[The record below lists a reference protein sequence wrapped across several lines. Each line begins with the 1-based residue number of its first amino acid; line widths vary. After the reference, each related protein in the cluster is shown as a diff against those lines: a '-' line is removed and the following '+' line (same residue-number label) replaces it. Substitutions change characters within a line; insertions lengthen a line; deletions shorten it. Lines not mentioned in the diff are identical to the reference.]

1 MKKELLETALSEIRT
16 EYLEEAMEPMPTDKN
31 QSRAGKKRRLLWL
44 PAAVIGLL
52 LCVTFSAAAWS
63 PVDLQTYLG
72 AVFRDGY
79 ELLDDMV
86 SMPEYVSY
94 HASGDEIKL
103 ELRGILGDS
112 QAVMIFFDL
121 TAAPEV
127 ELPEA
132 YVRYTVDID
141 AAWYLLPSYRG
152 SLGWYGAEVL
162 ERTENEDG
170 SVTQKMCVM
179 FTSEALPLGKPL
191 VLTLRGLDVLDPQTH
206 QAEKLVSGKWQITFP
221 LDYKDTTKVI
231 PVDAMLEAAMCSQ
244 ADPDAPS
251 ETLPLHISEVR
262 LSPLSVMI
270 KADTDA
276 EISDTEFDRFNLRT
290 AKDGVLLLSDCGYE
304 IADGKYRI
312 DSENGTWWEA
322 TEEEIA
328 VWEARNRISGMHCS
342 SSVDTE
348 NGRRNVT
355 WIFSFTSQIDPEAV
369 TALCFGDAELPL
381 S

>member
-1 MKKELLETALSEIRT
+1 MKKELMETALSGIKT
-16 EYLEEAMEPMPTDKN
+16 EYLEEAMEPMPT
-31 QSRAGKKRRLLWL
+31 GKKQSKAGRERRLLWL

-72 AVFRDGY
+72 AVFRGGY

-94 HASGDEIKL
+94 HASGDEIRL

-127 ELPEA
+127 GLPEA
-132 YVRYTVDID
+132 YVRYTVDIG

-152 SLGWYGAEVL
+152 SLGWNGAEVL

-179 FTSEALPLGKPL
+179 LTSEALPLGKPL

-206 QAEKLVSGKWQITFP
+206 QAETLVSGEWQITFP

-231 PVDAMLEAAMCSQ
+231 PVDAEMCSQ
-244 ADPDAPS
+244 TAPNAPS

-270 KADTDA
+270 KGDTDA
-276 EISDTEFDRFNLRT
+276 EIGGTEFDRFER
-290 AKDGVLLLSDCGYE
+290 KMEDGVLLVG
-304 IADGKYRI
+304 
-312 DSENGTWWEA
+312 
-322 TEEEIA
+322 
-328 VWEARNRISGMHCS
+328 
-342 SSVDTE
+342 DTE
-348 NGRRNVT
+348 NRVRGMHSSSYIDTDSGRRNVT
-355 WIFSFTSQIDPEAV
+355 WIYRFTSQIDPEAV